1 MEKDE
6 THRRN
11 ATELREREA
20 LRDVNERKNTAG
32 GWEIGWRSRQQGWKG
47 GQRGTVETE
56 GRTKYTT
63 TFAFCARD
71 AARGRDAPINR
82 CAATS
87 VVALSSS
94 SSSTLVAFTISLHPF
109 LPPRRRLRY
118 IREGGIIEIARRRV
132 HQTGKG
138 RERVGS
144 TEIREPPATDQR
156 RPCARFLIPLVS
168 HPFDRI
174 RALSSN
180 YPCLSRSPL
189 SEVLEREK
197 DTTPLARLL
206 APLMILS
213 KVDFFDV

>member
-94 SSSTLVAFTISLHPF
+94 SSPPPSSLSPSPCIPSC
-109 LPPRRRLRY
+109 LPAGVSVTYARVELLRSRAAGCTRQG
-118 IREGGIIEIARRRV
+118 REGNVWG
-132 HQTGKG
+132 
-138 RERVGS
+138 
-144 TEIREPPATDQR
+144 QR
-156 RPCARFLIPLVS
+156 RSENLRLPISDAPVPVS
-168 HPFDRI
+168 SS
-174 RALSSN
+174 LS
-180 YPCLSRSPL
+180 
-189 SEVLEREK
+189 
-197 DTTPLARLL
+197 
-206 APLMILS
+206 
-213 KVDFFDV
+213 